1 MAKITHL
8 TEREKNI
15 FIHRYMDQNTNTEH
29 MLTFNKKSTLN
40 QKDYLKSYTVNKF
53 TTVEGLSLAIVGT
66 PKQVLKLL

>member
-1 MAKITHL
+1 MAILTNL

-15 FIHRYMDQNTNTEH
+15 FIHRYMDQKTNSEN

-53 TTVEGLSLAIVGT
+53 ITVEGLSLPIVGS
-66 PKQVLKLL
+66 PKQVLILL